1 MKWLVC
7 VDNTGDSYYT
17 FNEVLKLMNHE
28 RDELFIICLNEI
40 LESVLSISH
49 IPTSILAD
57 ASHEIEKES
66 KRTLVK
72 YGRIANEKK
81 IRYHLISGKTS
92 HIGESIC
99 LFAKNH
105 HIDYIVIGRRSMSG
119 IKRFFTG
126 STSKYVMENADCSV
140 VVVKVSD
147 ELRRREE
154 GDEAIQKEEKEHHH
168 EFENFKEYEMQENVK
183 PIGGV
188 KI

>member
-81 IRYHLISGKTS
+81 VWNFFLI
-92 HIGESIC
+92 II
-99 LFAKNH
+99 N
-105 HIDYIVIGRRSMSG
+105 R
-119 IKRFFTG
+119 
-126 STSKYVMENADCSV
+126 N
-140 VVVKVSD
+140 
-147 ELRRREE
+147 ELK
-154 GDEAIQKEEKEHHH
+154 I
-168 EFENFKEYEMQENVK
+168 FKLTHFCFL
-183 PIGGV
+183 
-188 KI
+188 